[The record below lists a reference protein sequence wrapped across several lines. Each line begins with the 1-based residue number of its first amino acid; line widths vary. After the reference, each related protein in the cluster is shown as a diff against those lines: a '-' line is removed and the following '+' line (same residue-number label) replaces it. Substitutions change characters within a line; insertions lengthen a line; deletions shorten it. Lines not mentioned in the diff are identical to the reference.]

1 MRAYVLRNL
10 FNDEGVETM
19 SYEAGCEV
27 VFGLDPVSHL
37 WVCEYGAH
45 VGWQG
50 SCVLGTIVFFARYQR
65 VLMHTRNLFLRI
77 CSVRGE
83 VPGRYVLRRSLM
95 QDLRMEPHWSG

>member
-19 SYEAGCEV
+19 SYEADCEV

-50 SCVLGTIVFFARYQR
+50 S
-65 VLMHTRNLFLRI
+65 
-77 CSVRGE
+77 
-83 VPGRYVLRRSLM
+83 
-95 QDLRMEPHWSG
+95 